1 MYLKVIFGLEAKKAF
16 LKEQAPLKEHNKL
29 KFLCSFMREGG
40 NVMCSFALLTRK
52 ILNLTAYNRFL
63 FSVSWITGFIIGS
76 DDRLWS
82 DHSYTFINSFK
93 VHPML
98 ITLLHIKAIIRRNI
112 MTVVQ
117 EIIIQKF
124 AVRELPTETLFILEK
139 FWLSFFFY
147 LFKGI
152 LKWFHTWRLTL
163 LKNNW
168 LELSEKLTRVKQKL
182 IFLWLRNLIWCF
194 KNIVDYKLT
203 PSCEG
208 IRKIERRK
216 T

>member
-1 MYLKVIFGLEAKKAF
+1 MA
-16 LKEQAPLKEHNKL
+16 
-29 KFLCSFMREGG
+29 
-40 NVMCSFALLTRK
+40 RK

-63 FSVSWITGFIIGS
+63 FSVSWIAGFIIGS

-152 LKWFHTWRLTL
+152 LKWFHTWQLTL

-182 IFLWLRNLIWCF
+182 IFYDCETSSGVLRISWIINWPQAVKAFVRSKEEKPKLPLFSTFSKSLNWFPLCLIWSEIRRSF
-194 KNIVDYKLT
+194 GRGS
-203 PSCEG
+203 PSDLF
-208 IRKIERRK
+208 
-216 T
+216 